1 MPKII
6 GLTGGIGSGKST
18 VADYFRKSGIPV
30 YIADDQAKKIMDKPE
45 VSKLVIETFGNEIL
59 TSGTIDRKKLAAVV
73 FNDAE
78 KLAQL
83 NAIIHP
89 AVKSDFQS
97 WISNHQD
104 APFLI
109 KEAAILF
116 ESGSDQDCHFVITV
130 TAPVETRIKRVMDR
144 DNASYE
150 AVLNRIA
157 NQWTDEQRIAKSVFV
172 ISNVNISET
181 EAEIKKIL
189 KKLRNF

>member
-89 AVKSDFQS
+89 AVKSDFQN
-97 WISNHQD
+97 WISNHQKE
-104 APFLI
+104 PFLI

-116 ESGSDQDCHFVITV
+116 ESGSDQDCDFVITV
-130 TAPVETRIKRVMDR
+130 TAPVEIRIKRVMDR
-144 DNASYE
+144 DKASYE

-157 NQWTDEQRIAKSVFV
+157 NQWTDEQRIAKSDFV

-181 EAEIKKIL
+181 EAEINKIL

>member
-18 VADYFRKSGIPV
+18 VADYFRKAGIPV
-30 YIADDQAKKIMDKPE
+30 YIADEEAKKIMDKLE

-59 TSGTIDRKKLAAVV
+59 TSGTIDRKKLAGIV
-73 FNDAE
+73 FNDAG

-89 AVKSDFQS
+89 AVKSDFQN
-97 WISNHQD
+97 WISNHRD
-104 APFLI
+104 EPFLM

-116 ESGSDQDCHFVITV
+116 ESGSDQDCDFVITV

-157 NQWTDEQRIAKSVFV
+157 NQWTDEQRIAKSDFV
-172 ISNVNISET
+172 ISNLNISET
-181 EAEIKKIL
+181 EAEINKIL